1 MKIIK
6 EHFIKNIAK
15 TGLPESDAKKVFS
28 LFLESIIKGLDDN
41 KTINLK
47 NFGVFK
53 ITEKKKNSFINPKT
67 KKISYVK
74 KKKKVR
80 FSPSRN
86 LIKYIN
92 D

>member
-6 EHFIKNIAK
+6 EHFVKNIVK

-28 LFLESIIKGLDDN
+28 LFLDSIIKGLEEN

-47 NFGVFK
+47 NFGSFK
-53 ITEKKKNSFINPKT
+53 IIDKKKTNFINPKT
-67 KKISYVK
+67 KKMSYVK
-74 KKKKVR
+74 KKKKIK

-86 LIKYIN
+86 LIKFIN
-92 D
+92 I